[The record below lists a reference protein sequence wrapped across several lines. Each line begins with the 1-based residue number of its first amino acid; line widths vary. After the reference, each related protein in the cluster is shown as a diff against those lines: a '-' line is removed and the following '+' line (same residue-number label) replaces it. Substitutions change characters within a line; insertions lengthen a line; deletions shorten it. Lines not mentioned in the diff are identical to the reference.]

1 MAPKSTSERR
11 ARAFA
16 TSTRPASTVSTPEP
30 APNVLELNDHQDLPA
45 HDERPT
51 ELKTEHGPRS
61 ARKIGNQRQKERR
74 KPKKKEQEPRP
85 VASELSSRLPRPTA
99 TTPTTSAQPPVH
111 WHSSESR
118 DKFRQQIM
126 ERNATVLSG
135 DRQAKLQPKHRD
147 DAPSPAPAPS
157 PQQIE
162 LNGLVNEPN
171 STWPP
176 WRDQEKSALRPPS
189 ARHLLKDFNRI
200 FPSPA
205 NLTNPASANRRI
217 SPTLEQVQKAIPVT
231 GIVIE
236 DLFQRFEAH
245 GIHNTGDDFE
255 ALLFQAGFYDEPTIR
270 FYPTALDAWEAKY
283 GMRTRDEVD
292 KIIATTPTLG
302 VLAADPGPVTD
313 RSIESRSTE
322 VGKLASALVR
332 QQETAGWSL
341 FMPSTDDMTAGF
353 PTAEE
358 IKAAVSERGIRYDDL
373 IDLFAH
379 RWSGESEAIR
389 LATLLCSMVKEN
401 RATGLCMLWKPYA
414 YPHFGPADPTAWT
427 WMQDETTSAWCVLN
441 EYKKDVAEDTM
452 ETPSAVEGSREI
464 VQTPRYDRVLS
475 TVLFEEEEGS
485 DGLGD
490 FDVVDGSADSRS
502 PGWLDSG
509 AGSGDTGSAEG
520 PLSIIGDSPVTK
532 QTTESTDTTD
542 PTNNRNNRN
551 TLDALDYLV
560 TLNYSGTA
568 AANLDVPVTTNTT
581 NTLATTDATKT
592 VPGPSKSETS
602 KLVTATPPPRAR
614 AGERPSPGWTV
625 GNLPWLSPGPEE
637 DEDDVV
643 PSSPL
648 GAVFDS
654 ATEQDQEKVVND
666 GTLLSDAQHE
676 PGKFASEIDYGM
688 EEQQLRAFSEQM
700 STVPRADEF
709 DEVTALHEQ
718 GGVALEPQLP
728 ALDKQTTSMI
738 QTDAPST
745 SQQNEATTVVNISP
759 LPTPKQSHPAL
770 FTAEN
775 AMPAPGTPAQTPTP
789 NDNSEWQ
796 DIQIWLESEPE
807 SRPPKRTSAHY
818 RRRTRNKVRLMGRRA
833 AAADRPHQSRL
844 HNRARDGVAERA
856 FAEDFVA
863 TACWLVVL
871 GVVYALCTISGN

>member
-1 MAPKSTSERR
+1 MAPKSSSERR

-30 APNVLELNDHQDLPA
+30 APKVLELNDHQDLHA

-118 DKFRQQIM
+118 DKFRQRIM

-157 PQQIE
+157 PASAPSPQQIE
-162 LNGLVNEPN
+162 LNGLENELN
-171 STWPP
+171 STWPQ

-205 NLTNPASANRRI
+205 SANRRI
-217 SPTLEQVQKAIPVT
+217 SPTLEQVQEAIPVT

-255 ALLFQAGFYDEPTIR
+255 ALLFQAGFYDEPTFR

-292 KIIATTPTLG
+292 KILAATPTLG
-302 VLAADPGPVTD
+302 GLAADPGPATD
-313 RSIESRSTE
+313 RPIESCSKE
-322 VGKLASALVR
+322 IQEIASALVR

-358 IKAAVSERGIRYDDL
+358 IEAAVSERGIRYDDL

-379 RWSGESEAIR
+379 RWSGEREALR
-389 LATLLCSMVKEN
+389 LATLLSSMVEEN
-401 RATGLCMLWKPYA
+401 RATGLCVLREPFT
-414 YPHFGPADPTAWT
+414 YPHFGPTDPTAWT
-427 WMQDETTSAWCVLN
+427 WMQDDTTSAWCVLN
-441 EYKKDVAEDTM
+441 EYKMDVAEDTTEM
-452 ETPSAVEGSREI
+452 PSAVEGSRET
-464 VQTPRYDRVLS
+464 VQTQRYDRALS
-475 TVLFEEEEGS
+475 TVSFEEEAGS

-490 FDVVDGSADSRS
+490 FNVVDGSADNRS
-502 PGWLDSG
+502 AGWLDHG

-520 PLSIIGDSPVTK
+520 PLSIIGDFPVTK
-532 QTTESTDTTD
+532 QTTNYTDTTD
-542 PTNNRNNRN
+542 PTNNPNNSN
-551 TLDALDYLV
+551 TLDARDYLV
-560 TLNYSGTA
+560 TLDYTGTA
-568 AANLDVPVTTNTT
+568 AAESDVPVTTNTT
-581 NTLATTDATKT
+581 NTANTTK
-592 VPGPSKSETS
+592 
-602 KLVTATPPPRAR
+602 
-614 AGERPSPGWTV
+614 
-625 GNLPWLSPGPEE
+625 
-637 DEDDVV
+637 
-643 PSSPL
+643 
-648 GAVFDS
+648 
-654 ATEQDQEKVVND
+654 
-666 GTLLSDAQHE
+666 
-676 PGKFASEIDYGM
+676 
-688 EEQQLRAFSEQM
+688 
-700 STVPRADEF
+700 
-709 DEVTALHEQ
+709 
-718 GGVALEPQLP
+718 
-728 ALDKQTTSMI
+728 
-738 QTDAPST
+738 
-745 SQQNEATTVVNISP
+745 QQNEVTTVVNISP
-759 LPTPKQSHPAL
+759 PPTPKQSHPAL

-789 NDNSEWQ
+789 NDDSEWQ
-796 DIQIWLESEPE
+796 DIQSWLESVPVT
-807 SRPPKRTSAHY
+807 RPPKRASAHY
-818 RRRTRNKVRLMGRRA
+818 RRRTRNKVRLAGRQA
-833 AAADRPHQSRL
+833 AVVERPQQSRL
-844 HNRARDGVAERA
+844 HNKVRDQVAERA
-856 FAEDFVA
+856 FAEDIVA
-863 TACWLVVL
+863 TVCWLVVL
-871 GVVYALCTISGN
+871 GVLYALCMKPGN